1 MKCEREFSRI
11 SSLKNHVSFFHPDT
25 NENSGNSEEFS
36 DNSEE
41 DSNRSEEDSDRSEE
55 DSDNSGK
62 LSDKSGKESAKL
74 TRKIKKDVENSIKNE
89 CYETIKS
96 LQKQI
101 ISDSEDENTKK
112 MNNRKPRKPKSSR
125 ENDNPYKK
133 VYKSSHRKPIQ
144 RNTEDIDFM
153 NIKNNISVSQ
163 IEEINTDD
171 MC

>member
-1 MKCEREFSRI
+1 MVKIHNERKPFKCEI
-11 SSLKNHVSFFHPDT
+11 CDYVSAF
-25 NENSGNSEEFS
+25 
-36 DNSEE
+36 
-41 DSNRSEEDSDRSEE
+41 DSNLIKHIR
-55 DSDNSGK
+55 NIH
-62 LSDKSGKESAKL
+62 LKSNKKNPQSS
-74 TRKIKKDVENSIKNE
+74 RKIKKDVENSIKNE

-112 MNNRKPRKPKSSR
+112 MNNRKPRKPKSSQ

-153 NIKNNISVSQ
+153 NIKSNITVSQ